1 MNSSILKY
9 INMAWRIC
17 KEKKQT
23 KMQMKMQITIDSTV
37 IMLYI

>member
-17 KEKKQT
+17 KEKKQM

>member
-17 KEKKQT
+17 KEKKQ
-23 KMQMKMQITIDSTV
+23 MKMQITIDSAV